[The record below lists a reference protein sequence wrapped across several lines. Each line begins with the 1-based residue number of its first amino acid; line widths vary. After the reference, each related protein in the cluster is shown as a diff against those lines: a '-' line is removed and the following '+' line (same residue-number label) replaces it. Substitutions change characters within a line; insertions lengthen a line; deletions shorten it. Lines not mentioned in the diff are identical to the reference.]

1 MARGVITQKNFIME
15 KKAKIIATLGPAIYS
30 ENKLKQLINLG
41 VDAFRINFSHN
52 TNGIS
57 KIVYKIRKIEK
68 IIKKKISLIADLQGV
83 KLRVGK
89 IKKENQKIIFN
100 QNYIFDT
107 KNELGN
113 NKRIT
118 FPYPKILKKLKK
130 GNKILID
137 DGKFTFVV
145 IKRTGNSVTTICK
158 SQNCYMK
165 SSKSVHVQN
174 LEIPFN
180 KLTSKDKKDIKSA
193 IKLGCNWIALSY
205 IQNEKLILETR
216 KLIKSD
222 VGIISKIENKH
233 ALKNITKIIK
243 ATDSIMIARGDLAI
257 DIGHSEVPKVQLSLI
272 KKCSQFSKSVI
283 VATQML
289 ESMIEN
295 NTATRAEINDIA
307 TAIFQGADAVMLSA
321 ETAIG
326 KFPTLAVSTMA
337 KTISSTEKYKKE
349 HIEDFKNLIISNKD
363 PVKSILLSVKD
374 IAYNSNVKA
383 IIVFSNSGKSAKLV
397 SAMRPAAKILTI
409 SPNIN
414 VSRQVSLLWGVQSI
428 NSRDANNW
436 KDMMSISKEIIKKLK
451 FIKKND
457 FVVITAGLPF
467 GKSGMTN
474 MIRLYKVEA

>member
-1 MARGVITQKNFIME
+1 ME
-15 KKAKIIATLGPAIYS
+15 KKAKIIATLGPSIFS
-30 ENKLKQLINLG
+30 ENKLKKLIELG

-52 TNGIS
+52 TNGIGKIVS
-57 KIVYKIRKIEK
+57 KIRRIEK
-68 IIKKKISLIADLQGV
+68 NKNKKISIIADLQGV

-89 IKKENQKIIFN
+89 ILNNTQKIKFNQKF
-100 QNYIFDT
+100 IFDNI
-107 KNELGN
+107 KEIGNE
-113 NKRIT
+113 KRIN
-118 FPYPKILKKLKK
+118 FPYPNILKKLKK

-137 DGKFTFVV
+137 DGKFVFLVL
-145 IKRTGNSVTTICK
+145 KRKGNSVTTICK
-158 SQNCYMK
+158 SQNSYIK
-165 SSKSVHVQN
+165 SNKSVHIPN
-174 LEIPFN
+174 FEITFN
-180 KLTSKDKKDIKSA
+180 KLTIKDKKDIKTA
-193 IKLGCNWIALSY
+193 VILGCNWIALSY
-205 IQNEKLILETR
+205 LQNEKLIYETR
-216 KLIKSD
+216 KLIKKD
-222 VGIISKIENKH
+222 MGIISKIENKH

-243 ATDSIMIARGDLAI
+243 ASDSIMIARGDLAI

-307 TAIFQGADAVMLSA
+307 TAIFQGADTVMLSA
-321 ETAIG
+321 EAAIG
-326 KFPTLAVSTMA
+326 KFPTQAVATMT
-337 KTISSTEKYKKE
+337 KTIVSAEKYKRQ
-349 HIEDFKNLIISNKD
+349 HIEDFKNSIIPNKD

-374 IAYNSNVKA
+374 IAYNPDVKA

-428 NSRDANNW
+428 NSRDANGW

-451 FIKKND
+451 FIGKND

-467 GKSGMTN
+467 GKAGMTN
-474 MIRLYKVEA
+474 MIRLYKVGS

>member
-1 MARGVITQKNFIME
+1 ME

-30 ENKLKQLINLG
+30 ESKLKQLVNLG

-52 TNGIS
+52 TNGVN
-57 KIVYKIRKIEK
+57 KIVSRIRKIEK
-68 IIKKKISLIADLQGV
+68 NTRKKISLIADLQGV

-89 IKKENQKIIFN
+89 IRNENQKIKYN
-100 QNYIFDT
+100 QKFIFDN
-107 KNELGN
+107 KNEVGTN
-113 NKRIT
+113 SRIS
-118 FPYPKILKKLKK
+118 FAYPQILKKLKK

-137 DGKFTFVV
+137 DGKFIFIVKEK
-145 IKRTGNSVTTICK
+145 IGNSVHTICK

-165 SSKSVHVQN
+165 SNKSVHIQN
-174 LEIPFN
+174 MDIALN
-180 KLTSKDKKDIKSA
+180 KLTIKDKKDIKSA

-205 IQNEKLILETR
+205 IQNEKLILEAR
-216 KLIKSD
+216 KLIKKD
-222 VGIISKIENKH
+222 IGIISKIENKH
-233 ALKNITKIIK
+233 ALKNIINIIK

-272 KKCSQFSKSVI
+272 KKCSQYSKSVI

-307 TAIFQGADAVMLSA
+307 TAIFQGADTVMLSA
-321 ETAIG
+321 EAAIG
-326 KFPTLAVSTMA
+326 KYPSQAVSTMA
-337 KTISSTEKYKKE
+337 KTIISTEKYKKE
-349 HIEDFKNLIISNKD
+349 HIEDFKNAIITNKD

-374 IAYNSNVKA
+374 IAYNTNVKA

-428 NSRDANNW
+428 NSRDANGW

-457 FVVITAGLPF
+457 FVIITAGLPF
-467 GKSGMTN
+467 GKAGMTN
-474 MIRLYKVEA
+474 MIRLYKVGT

>member
-1 MARGVITQKNFIME
+1 ME

-30 ENKLKQLINLG
+30 NTKLKQLVSLG
-41 VDAFRINFSHN
+41 VDAFRINFSHK
-52 TNGIS
+52 TQGID
-57 KIVYKIRKIEK
+57 KIVSRIRKIEK
-68 IIKKKISLIADLQGV
+68 SSNKKIALIADLQGV
-83 KLRVGK
+83 KLRVGN
-89 IKKENQKIIFN
+89 IKGDSLRIKYNQK
-100 QNYIFDT
+100 YIFDT
-107 KNELGN
+107 KKNIGDHS
-113 NKRIT
+113 RIN

-130 GNKILID
+130 GNKILVD

-145 IKRTGNSVTTICK
+145 NGKKGLAVSTICK
-158 SQNCYMK
+158 SQNCFMK
-165 SSKSVHVQN
+165 SNKSIH
-174 LEIPFN
+174 IPNFDIAFN
-180 KLTSKDKKDIKSA
+180 KLTSKDKKDIRTA

-205 IQNEKLILETR
+205 LQNEKLILETR
-216 KLIKSD
+216 KLIKKD
-222 VGIISKIENKH
+222 MGIISKIENKH
-233 ALKNITKIIK
+233 ALKNIIKIIK

-307 TAIFQGADAVMLSA
+307 TAIFQGADTVMLSA
-321 ETAIG
+321 EAAIG
-326 KFPTLAVSTMA
+326 KFPTQAVSTMTQ
-337 KTISSTEKYKKE
+337 TILSTEKYKRQ
-349 HIEDFKNLIISNKD
+349 HIGDFKNSIISNKD

-374 IAYNSNVKA
+374 IAYNTNVKA

-409 SPNIN
+409 SPNVNI
-414 VSRQVSLLWGVQSI
+414 SRQVSLLWGVQSI
-428 NSRDANNW
+428 NSRDANGW

-451 FIKKND
+451 FIKRND

-467 GKSGMTN
+467 GKAGMTN
-474 MIRLYKVEA
+474 MVRLYKVGS

>member
-1 MARGVITQKNFIME
+1 ME
-15 KKAKIIATLGPAIYS
+15 KKAKIIATLGPAIYN
-30 ENKLKQLINLG
+30 ETMLKKLVNLG

-57 KIVYKIRKIEK
+57 KIISKIRKIEK
-68 IIKKKISLIADLQGV
+68 NTKKKISLIADLQGV

-89 IKKENQKIIFN
+89 IKNESQKIKFN
-100 QNYIFDT
+100 QRFIFDN
-107 KNELGN
+107 KIEIGN
-113 NKRIT
+113 NNRIT
-118 FPYPKILKKLKK
+118 FAYPKILKKLRK

-137 DGKFTFVV
+137 DGKFIFIVTRK
-145 IKRTGNSVTTICK
+145 IGNSVVTVCK
-158 SQNCYMK
+158 SQNCFIK
-165 SSKSVHVQN
+165 SNKSVHIQN
-174 LEIPFN
+174 IDIAFN
-180 KLTSKDKKDIKSA
+180 KLTTKDKKDIKSA

-205 IQNEKLILETR
+205 IQNEKIILEAR
-216 KLIKSD
+216 KLIRKD
-222 VGIISKIENKH
+222 IGIISKIENKH
-233 ALKNITKIIK
+233 ALKNIINIIK

-272 KKCSQFSKSVI
+272 KKCSQYSKSVI

-321 ETAIG
+321 EAAIG
-326 KFPTLAVSTMA
+326 KYPSQAVSTMT
-337 KTISSTEKYKKE
+337 KTIISTEKYKKE
-349 HIEDFKNLIISNKD
+349 HIEDFKNSILANKD

-374 IAYNSNVKA
+374 IAYNANVKA

-409 SPNIN
+409 SPNIH

-428 NSRDANNW
+428 NSRDANGW
-436 KDMMSISKEIIKKLK
+436 KDMMSISREIIKKLK
-451 FIKKND
+451 FINKND

-467 GKSGMTN
+467 GKAGMTN
-474 MIRLYKVEA
+474 MVRLYKVGS

>member
-1 MARGVITQKNFIME
+1 ME
-15 KKAKIIATLGPAIYS
+15 KKAKIIATLGPSIFS
-30 ENKLKQLINLG
+30 EIKLKRLIDLG

-52 TNGIS
+52 TNEIG
-57 KIVYKIRKIEK
+57 KIVSKIRKIEK
-68 IIKKKISLIADLQGV
+68 NKNKKIALIADLQGV

-89 IKKENQKIIFN
+89 IKNESQKIKFNQK
-100 QNYIFDT
+100 YIFDC
-107 KNELGN
+107 KNLLGN
-113 NKRIT
+113 FNRIT
-118 FPYPKILKKLKK
+118 FPYPKIIQSLKR

-137 DGKFTFVV
+137 DGKFSFVV
-145 IKRTGNSVTTICK
+145 IKKIGKSVITVCK
-158 SQNCYMK
+158 SQNCYMR
-165 SSKSVHVQN
+165 SNKSVHIKN
-174 LEIPFN
+174 LDFTFN
-180 KLTSKDKKDIKSA
+180 NLTFKDKKDIKTA

-205 IQNEKLILETR
+205 IQNEKIIYEAR
-216 KLIKSD
+216 KLIKKD
-222 VGIISKIENKH
+222 MGIISKIENKH

-307 TAIFQGADAVMLSA
+307 TAIFQGADTVMLSA
-321 ETAIG
+321 EAAIG
-326 KFPTLAVSTMA
+326 NFPIQAVSTMS
-337 KTISSTEKYKKE
+337 KTIISTEKYKKD
-349 HIEDFKNLIISNKD
+349 HIEDFKNSIIANKD

-374 IAYNSNVKA
+374 IAYNPDVKA

-414 VSRQVSLLWGVQSI
+414 ISRQVSLLWGDQSVT
-428 NSRDANNW
+428 SRDANGW

-467 GKSGMTN
+467 GKAGMTN
-474 MIRLYKVEA
+474 MIRLYKVGT

>member
-1 MARGVITQKNFIME
+1 ME

-30 ENKLKQLINLG
+30 SNKLKQLVNLG
-41 VDAFRINFSHN
+41 VDSFRINFSHESSN
-52 TNGIS
+52 IK
-57 KIVYKIRKIEK
+57 KIVSKIRKIEK
-68 IIKKKISLIADLQGV
+68 LTNKNIALIADLQGV

-89 IKKENQKIIFN
+89 IKNDFQKIKYN
-100 QNYIFDT
+100 QNFIFDS
-107 KNELGN
+107 KKEIGDRN
-113 NKRIT
+113 RVY

-130 GNKILID
+130 GNKVLID

-145 IKRTGNSVTTICK
+145 SGKKGLKVITKCK
-158 SQNCYMK
+158 SQNCYIK
-165 SSKSVHVQN
+165 SNKSVHIPN
-174 LEIPFN
+174 LDISFN
-180 KLTSKDKKDIKSA
+180 KLTSKDKKDIKVA

-205 IQNEKLILETR
+205 LQNEKLILETR
-216 KLIKSD
+216 KLIKKD
-222 VGIISKIENKH
+222 MGIISKIENKH
-233 ALKNITKIIK
+233 ALKNIIKIIK

-307 TAIFQGADAVMLSA
+307 TAIFQGADTVMLSA
-321 ETAIG
+321 EAAIG
-326 KFPTLAVSTMA
+326 KFPTQAVSTMS
-337 KTISSTEKYKKE
+337 KTILSTEKYKKQ
-349 HIEDFKNLIISNKD
+349 HIEDFKNSIISNKD

-383 IIVFSNSGKSAKLV
+383 IIVFSNSGKSVKLV

-414 VSRQVSLLWGVQSI
+414 ICRQVSLLWGVQSI
-428 NSRDANNW
+428 NSRDASGW

-451 FIKKND
+451 FIKKDD
-457 FVVITAGLPF
+457 FVIITAGLPF
-467 GKSGMTN
+467 GKAGMTN
-474 MIRLYKVEA
+474 MVRLYKVGT

>member
-1 MARGVITQKNFIME
+1 ME

-30 ENKLKQLINLG
+30 DAKLKTLIDLG

-57 KIVYKIRKIEK
+57 KIVSRIRKIEK
-68 IIKKKISLIADLQGV
+68 NTNKKISLIADLQGV

-89 IKKENQKIIFN
+89 IKNENQKIKFN
-100 QNYIFDT
+100 QKFIFDN
-107 KNELGN
+107 KLEIGN

-118 FPYPKILKKLKK
+118 FPYPKILRKLKK

-137 DGKFTFVV
+137 DGKFTFIVTNKIGSSVV
-145 IKRTGNSVTTICK
+145 TVCK

-165 SSKSVHVQN
+165 SNKSVHIQN
-174 LEIPFN
+174 VDIAFN
-180 KLTSKDKKDIKSA
+180 KLTTKDKQDIKSA

-205 IQNEKLILETR
+205 IQNEKLIFEAR
-216 KLIKSD
+216 KLIKKD
-222 VGIISKIENKH
+222 MGIISKIENKH
-233 ALKNITKIIK
+233 ALKNIVNIIK
-243 ATDSIMIARGDLAI
+243 ASDSIMIARGDLAI

-272 KKCSQFSKSVI
+272 KKCSQYSKSVI

-295 NTATRAEINDIA
+295 SIATRAEINDIA
-307 TAIFQGADAVMLSA
+307 TAIFQGADTVMLSA
-321 ETAIG
+321 EAAIG
-326 KFPTLAVSTMA
+326 KFPSQAVSTMS
-337 KTISSTEKYKKE
+337 KTIISTEKYKKE
-349 HIEDFKNLIISNKD
+349 HIEDFKNSIISNKD

-374 IAYNSNVKA
+374 IAYNNNVKA

-428 NSRDANNW
+428 NSRDANGW
-436 KDMMSISKEIIKKLK
+436 KDMMSISKEIIKKLR
-451 FIKKND
+451 FIKKDD
-457 FVVITAGLPF
+457 FVIITAGLPF
-467 GKSGMTN
+467 GKAGMTN
-474 MIRLYKVEA
+474 MIRLYKVGS

>member
-1 MARGVITQKNFIME
+1 ME

-30 ENKLKQLINLG
+30 ETKLNQLVNLG

-52 TNGIS
+52 TNGIN
-57 KIVYKIRKIEK
+57 KIVSRIRRIEK
-68 IIKKKISLIADLQGV
+68 KTNKKISLIGDLQGV

-89 IKKENQKIIFN
+89 VKNESQRIKFNQKFT
-100 QNYIFDT
+100 FDNR
-107 KNELGN
+107 NELGN
-113 NKRIT
+113 NNRIT
-118 FPYPKILKKLKK
+118 FPYPRILKKIKK

-137 DGKFTFVV
+137 DGKFSFVV
-145 IKRTGNSVTTICK
+145 IKKTNNSVVSVCK
-158 SQNCYMK
+158 SQNCFIK
-165 SSKSVHVQN
+165 SNKSVHIQN
-174 LEIPFN
+174 LDIAFN
-180 KLTSKDKKDIKSA
+180 KLTLKDKKDIKSA

-205 IQNEKLILETR
+205 LQNEKLIFEAR
-216 KLIKSD
+216 KLIKKD
-222 VGIISKIENKH
+222 MGIISKIENKH

-307 TAIFQGADAVMLSA
+307 TAIFQGADTVMLSA
-321 ETAIG
+321 EAAIG
-326 KFPTLAVSTMA
+326 KYPSQAVSTMNQ
-337 KTISSTEKYKKE
+337 TIISTEKYKKE
-349 HIEDFKNLIISNKD
+349 HIDDFKNSIISNKD

-397 SAMRPAAKILTI
+397 SAIRPAAKIVTI

-414 VSRQVSLLWGVQSI
+414 VSRQLSLLWGVQSI
-428 NSRDANNW
+428 NSRDANGW

-467 GKSGMTN
+467 GKAGMTN
-474 MIRLYKVEA
+474 MIRLYKVGT

>member
-1 MARGVITQKNFIME
+1 ME

-30 ENKLKQLINLG
+30 ATKLKQLVNLG

-52 TNGIS
+52 TNGIN
-57 KIVYKIRKIEK
+57 KIVSKIRKIERSTN
-68 IIKKKISLIADLQGV
+68 KKISLIADLQGV

-89 IKKENQKIIFN
+89 IKEDNQKIKYN
-100 QNYIFDT
+100 QKFIFDA
-107 KNELGN
+107 KKEIGDHL
-113 NKRIT
+113 RIS
-118 FPYPKILKKLKK
+118 FPYPKILKKLKR
-130 GNKILID
+130 GNKILVD

-145 IKRTGNSVTTICK
+145 IKKKGSVVSTICK
-158 SQNCYMK
+158 SQNCHIK
-165 SSKSVHVQN
+165 SNKSVH
-174 LEIPFN
+174 IPNFDISFN
-180 KLTSKDKKDIKSA
+180 KLTLKDKKDIQTAS
-193 IKLGCNWIALSY
+193 KLGCNWIALSY
-205 IQNEKLILETR
+205 LQNDKLIHETR
-216 KLIKSD
+216 KLIKKD
-222 VGIISKIENKH
+222 MGIISKIENKH
-233 ALKNITKIIK
+233 ALKNIISIIK

-307 TAIFQGADAVMLSA
+307 TAIFQGADTVMLSA
-321 ETAIG
+321 EAAIG
-326 KFPTLAVSTMA
+326 KFPKQAVSTMSQ
-337 KTISSTEKYKKE
+337 TILSTEKYKRQ
-349 HIEDFKNLIISNKD
+349 HIEDFKNSIISNKD

-374 IAYNSNVKA
+374 IAYNSDVKA

-428 NSRDANNW
+428 NSRDANGW

-457 FVVITAGLPF
+457 YVIITAGLPF
-467 GKSGMTN
+467 GKAGMTN
-474 MIRLYKVEA
+474 MIRLYKVGT

>member
-1 MARGVITQKNFIME
+1 ME
-15 KKAKIIATLGPAIYS
+15 KKAKIIATLGPAIFS
-30 ENKLKQLINLG
+30 EAKLKQIVDLG

-52 TNGIS
+52 TNGIE
-57 KIVYKIRKIEK
+57 KIVSKIRKIEK
-68 IIKKKISLIADLQGV
+68 VKNKKLALIADLQGV
-83 KLRVGK
+83 KLRVGR
-89 IKKENQKIIFN
+89 ILNENQKIKYN
-100 QNYIFDT
+100 QKYIFDN
-107 KNELGN
+107 KIEIGN
-113 NKRIT
+113 SNRIS

-137 DGKFTFVV
+137 DGKFSFVV
-145 IKRTGNSVTTICK
+145 IKKIGKSVTTVCK

-165 SSKSVHVQN
+165 SNKSVHIKN
-174 LEIPFN
+174 LDFTFN
-180 KLTSKDKKDIKSA
+180 NLTFKDKKDIKTA

-205 IQNEKLILETR
+205 IQNEKIIYEAR
-216 KLIKSD
+216 KLIKKD
-222 VGIISKIENKH
+222 MGIISKIENKH

-243 ATDSIMIARGDLAI
+243 ATDSVMIARGDLAI

-307 TAIFQGADAVMLSA
+307 TAIFQGADTVMLSA
-321 ETAIG
+321 EAAIG
-326 KFPTLAVSTMA
+326 NFPIQAVSTMR
-337 KTISSTEKYKKE
+337 KTIISTEKYKKD
-349 HIEDFKNLIISNKD
+349 HIEDFKNSIIANKD

-374 IAYNSNVKA
+374 IAYNPDVKA

-414 VSRQVSLLWGVQSI
+414 ISRQVSLLWGVQSVT
-428 NSRDANNW
+428 SRDANGW

-467 GKSGMTN
+467 GKAGMTN
-474 MIRLYKVEA
+474 MIRLYKVGT

>member
-1 MARGVITQKNFIME
+1 ME

-30 ENKLKQLINLG
+30 EAKLKKIVNLG

-52 TNGIS
+52 TKSIN
-57 KIVYKIRKIEK
+57 KIVSKIRKIEK
-68 IIKKKISLIADLQGV
+68 YTGKKISLIADLQGV

-89 IKKENQKIIFN
+89 IKNGSQRIKYNQKF
-100 QNYIFDT
+100 IFDN
-107 KNELGN
+107 KDKIGN
-113 NKRIT
+113 NNRIT
-118 FPYPKILKKLKK
+118 FPYPQILKKLKK

-137 DGKFTFVV
+137 DGKFTFIV
-145 IKRTGNSVTTICK
+145 IKKINNSVVTVCK
-158 SQNCYMK
+158 NKNCFMK
-165 SSKSVHVQN
+165 SMKSVHIQN
-174 LEIPFN
+174 VDITFN
-180 KLTSKDKKDIKSA
+180 KLTKKDKKDIKSA

-205 IQNEKLILETR
+205 IQDEKLILETR
-216 KLIKSD
+216 KLIKKD
-222 VGIISKIENKH
+222 IGIISKIENKN
-233 ALKNITKIIK
+233 ALKNIIKIIK

-272 KKCSQFSKSVI
+272 KKCSEYSKSVI

-307 TAIFQGADAVMLSA
+307 TAIFQGADTVMLSA
-321 ETAIG
+321 EAAIG
-326 KFPTLAVSTMA
+326 KYPLQAVSTMK
-337 KTISSTEKYKKE
+337 KTIISTEKYKKE
-349 HIEDFKNLIISNKD
+349 HIEDFKNSTITKKD

-428 NSRDANNW
+428 NSRDANDW
-436 KDMMSISKEIIKKLK
+436 KDMMSISKEIINKLR

-457 FVVITAGLPF
+457 FVIITAGLPF
-467 GKSGMTN
+467 GKAGMTN
-474 MIRLYKVEA
+474 MIRLYKVGN